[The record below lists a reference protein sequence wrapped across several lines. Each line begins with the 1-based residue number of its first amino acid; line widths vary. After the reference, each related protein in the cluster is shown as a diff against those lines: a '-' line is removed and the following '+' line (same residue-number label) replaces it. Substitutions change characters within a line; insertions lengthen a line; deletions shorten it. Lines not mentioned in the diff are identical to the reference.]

1 MEGIRMEV
9 PKGIKI
15 IIRFMVVII
24 GLIILVYVMQ
34 AVKLQYTIKAGLS
47 GALLKQEITQEEY
60 DQLMEENGLIMILL
74 KSKDVWATD

>member
-34 AVKLQYTIKAGLS
+34 AVKLQYTIKASLS
-47 GALLKQEITQEEY
+47 GAILKQEITQEQYE
-60 DQLMEENGLIMILL
+60 QLMEENGLIMILL
-74 KSKDVWATD
+74 KPEDVWATD